1 MHRKNGLFLHVSLHV
16 SSAVLLPALC
26 FIWMA
31 LLAPIQAAAQQAP
44 LDVPCSVPSAT
55 APVGATSQQAPL
67 NPLSGAKADAADSN
81 LIATPTLNTSPLN
94 PGTTLLFGLEK
105 TFAAAVAKGGGPA
118 FASFFDK
125 DGVTIG
131 NHTAAAI
138 GQVAVAAQAKW
149 SPADYQLTWTPEGG
163 GMAPSGDMGFTW
175 GHYEGRAKNSAATH
189 GRYMTIWKKEQD
201 GSWKVVLDSSND
213 DSPGAAH

>member
-1 MHRKNGLFLHVSLHV
+1 MRRKNSLFLHV

-26 FIWMA
+26 FGWMA
-31 LLAPIQAAAQQAP
+31 LIAPIQALAQQAP
-44 LDVPCSVPSAT
+44 LDVPCSVPST
-55 APVGATSQQAPL
+55 NAPVGAAAQQAPL
-67 NPLSGAKADAADSN
+67 NSLSGVKADAADSN
-81 LIATPTLNTSPLN
+81 LIATPTLSSPTLT
-94 PGTTLLFGLEK
+94 PGTTLLFGLENK
-105 TFAAAVAKGGGPA
+105 FAAAVAKGGGPA

-138 GQVAVAAQAKW
+138 GQAAVAAQARW

-163 GMAPSGDMGFTW
+163 QMSPSGDMGFTW
-175 GHYEGRAKNSAATH
+175 GHYEGRAKNSAATR
-189 GRYMTIWKKEQD
+189 GRYMTIWKKESD

-213 DSPGAAH
+213 DPPGTAH